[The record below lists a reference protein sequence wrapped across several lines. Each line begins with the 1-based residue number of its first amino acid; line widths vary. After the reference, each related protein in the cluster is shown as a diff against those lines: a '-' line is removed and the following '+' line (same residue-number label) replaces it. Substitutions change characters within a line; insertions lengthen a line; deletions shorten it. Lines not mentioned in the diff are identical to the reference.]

1 MPQSAAFRSSTP
13 SDLGFLIDILDRI
26 EGRLQIVEAPSG
38 EQIGQTIERLRVL
51 VEELS
56 AQVDTLVEDK
66 TYLRADID
74 QRIANPP
81 SGSNVTGNVT
91 ASGSVTA
98 NGNVAADGNVI
109 SGAAIAA
116 TTALSG
122 QDLYATNA
130 PGFNITGGRVAAWL
144 ENATGRLG
152 TASSSRR
159 YKQDEAPA
167 TIDPAAVLT
176 IHPKTFHYI
185 DEVRKRDDPAFEH
198 YVGPEYVV
206 AEEVGFIAEDLAD
219 ARLDPFVVWREVDGA
234 VVPDGVNYAMIAV
247 AQQAVLLSLDA
258 RLRAH
263 GM

>member
-1 MPQSAAFRSSTP
+1 MPQSAAFRSNTP
-13 SDLGFLIDILDRI
+13 TDLGFLIDILDRI

-38 EQIGQTIERLRVL
+38 EQIGQTVERLRVL

-98 NGNVAADGNVI
+98 SGNVI

-167 TIDPAAVLT
+167 MIDPAAVLT

-185 DEVRKRDDPAFEH
+185 DEVRKRDDPEFEH

-219 ARLDPFVVWREVDGA
+219 AGLDQFVVWREVDGA

>member
-1 MPQSAAFRSSTP
+1 MPTSSRFRAAPPT
-13 SDLGFLIDILDRI
+13 DLAFLLEAFDDIERRLRVL
-26 EGRLQIVEAPSG
+26 EGPSG
-38 EQIGQTIERLRVL
+38 EQINQTVSKLSKL
-51 VEELS
+51 VDDL
-56 AQVDTLVEDK
+56 ATQVEDLLQTK
-66 TYLRADID
+66 TYNRDQID

-81 SGSNVTGNVT
+81 SGSAVTGT
-91 ASGSVTA
+91 ISASGNVTA
-98 NGNVAADGNVI
+98 NGNVI
-109 SGAAIAA
+109 SGGAIAA

-122 QDLYATNA
+122 QDLYATSA

-159 YKQDEAPA
+159 YKQDEARA

-176 IHPKTFHYI
+176 IRPKTFHYI
-185 DEVRKRDDPAFEH
+185 DEVRKRDDPDFEG
-198 YVGPEYVV
+198 YEGPDYVV
-206 AEEVGFIAEDLAD
+206 AQEVGFIAEDLAD
-219 ARLDPFVVWREVDGA
+219 AGLDEFVVWRELDGK

-263 GM
+263 SI